1 MKLAYVDLCG
11 FRGFR
16 KPVRID
22 FADGVTV
29 LDGRNG
35 VGKSTVFDA
44 VEFALTGTIAK
55 YGEAKADGETVAD
68 YMWWTGEGA
77 GPEEKYVE
85 VAFRD
90 EKGDL
95 ATLRRS
101 HLAGVAAEEL
111 ETLLAKLCD
120 TSLMPKAPLSQLCAS
135 SIIRDELIA
144 ALSVDLKEAERYALV
159 REAIGA
165 TDAEEWVERG
175 AKVLS
180 AAKRRVESA
189 EAQAKEASTTL
200 SVASRRVDEVR
211 ASLVEEAA
219 ISSASERLRAATG
232 SNATPDMLVEPARAF
247 VVELTR
253 RVELLQS
260 LQSRWGE
267 YEDGGKNISALRD
280 ALQAATA
287 NFAETESALAQARV
301 EMPNDLSAAAM
312 SKQARELA
320 ALLASG
326 RRVGRLNGKCPVCS
340 HEQDEASFLA
350 GLAQVETLVAQ
361 INARAV
367 EQERQEEKRR
377 AAEESFRIA
386 RIAVETASK
395 ELADAESRA
404 STIRAQFNAA
414 GFADGASLDVLSA
427 DLERALERLAAL
439 REDLRVIETLKL
451 SVVLERAV
459 HEESEAKDGYV
470 RAEARLGS
478 ARLAASRAQ
487 SLHDAA
493 RRATGETLNRRLE
506 RVLPLMAELYRR
518 LRPHPLW
525 SEIDYKVR
533 GDLRRFMKLEVGDQL
548 NPQFMFS
555 SGQRRATGLAFLLSV
570 NLALAW
576 SRWRTLLLDD
586 PVQHVDDFRSIHL
599 AEVLAQVRATG
610 RQIICAVEDE
620 ALADLLCRRLP
631 VGRAGEGKRIT
642 LGPDAEGALTKV
654 REESLMPLLQG
665 TLVTEPHRLAG

>member
-1 MKLAYVDLCG
+1 MKLAYVNLCG
-11 FRGFR
+11 FRGYSN
-16 KPVRID
+16 PVRID
-22 FADGVTV
+22 FADGVTI

-68 YMWWTGEGA
+68 YIWWTGEGA
-77 GPEEKYVE
+77 GPVEKYVE
-85 VAFRD
+85 VGFWD
-90 EKGDL
+90 ENGDL

-101 HLAGVAAEEL
+101 QLAGVGADELAA
-111 ETLLAKLCD
+111 LLVRLCD
-120 TSLMPKAPLSQLCAS
+120 TALMPKAPLSQLCAA
-135 SIIRDELIA
+135 SIIRDEQIA
-144 ALSVDLKEAERYALV
+144 ALSVDLKETERYALL

-175 AKVLS
+175 AKVL
-180 AAKRRVESA
+180 AIAKRHVESA
-189 EAQAKEASTTL
+189 EAQAKEAAMNVT
-200 SVASRRVDEVR
+200 VASRRIDELR
-211 ASLVEEAA
+211 ASLVEEAVIA
-219 ISSASERLRAATG
+219 SASERLRATTG
-232 SNATPDMLVEPARAF
+232 SSATPDMLVEPARAL
-247 VVELTR
+247 VVELSS

-260 LQSRWGE
+260 LEARWSE
-267 YEDGGKNISALRD
+267 YEDGGKGISSLREALE
-280 ALQAATA
+280 AAQAKL
-287 NFAETESALAQARV
+287 AEAESALAEARA
-301 EMPNDLSAAAM
+301 ETLIDLSAAAM
-312 SKQARELA
+312 SKQVRELA
-320 ALLASG
+320 ALLVSG
-326 RRVGRLNGKCPVCS
+326 RRVGRLDGKCPVCS

-350 GLAQVETLVAQ
+350 GLAQAESLVARMD
-361 INARAV
+361 ARAV

-377 AAEESFRIA
+377 AAEESA
-386 RIAVETASK
+386 RTVSMAVEAASK
-395 ELADAESRA
+395 ALAEAESRA
-404 STIRAQFNAA
+404 SALRAQFNAA
-414 GFADGASLDVLSA
+414 GFAEGASLAELRA
-427 DLERALERLAAL
+427 ELERALARLAAV
-439 REDLRVIETLKL
+439 RDDLQVVETLKL
-451 SVVLERAV
+451 SATLERAV
-459 HEESEAKDGYV
+459 HDESEAKDAYA
-470 RAEARLGS
+470 RAERRLGS

-487 SLHDAA
+487 ALHDAA

-533 GDLRRFMKLEVGDQL
+533 GDVRRFMKLEVGDEL

-599 AEVLAQVRATG
+599 AEVLAQVRASG

-631 VGRAGEGKRIT
+631 VGRIGEGKRIT
-642 LGPDAEGALTKV
+642 IGLDAEGALAKV
-654 REESLMPLLQG
+654 REEALAPMLQG
-665 TLVTEPHRLAG
+665 TLVTDTHRLAG

>member
-1 MKLAYVDLCG
+1 MKLAYVNLCG
-11 FRGFR
+11 FRGYSN
-16 KPVRID
+16 PVRID

-68 YMWWTGEGA
+68 YIWWTGEGA
-77 GPEEKYVE
+77 GPVEKYVE
-85 VAFRD
+85 VGFSD
-90 EKGDL
+90 ENGDL

-101 HLAGVAAEEL
+101 QLAGVGADELAA
-111 ETLLAKLCD
+111 LLVRLCD
-120 TSLMPKAPLSQLCAS
+120 TALMPKAPLSQLCAA
-135 SIIRDELIA
+135 SIIRDEQIA
-144 ALSVDLKEAERYALV
+144 ALSVDLKETERYALL

-175 AKVLS
+175 AKVL
-180 AAKRRVESA
+180 AIAKRHVESA
-189 EAQAKEASTTL
+189 EAQAKEAAMNVT
-200 SVASRRVDEVR
+200 VASRRIDELR
-211 ASLVEEAA
+211 ASLVDEAVIA
-219 ISSASERLRAATG
+219 SASERLRATTG
-232 SNATPDMLVEPARAF
+232 SSATPDMLVEPARAL
-247 VVELTR
+247 VVELSS

-260 LQSRWGE
+260 LEARWSE
-267 YEDGGKNISALRD
+267 YEDGGKGIFSLREALE
-280 ALQAATA
+280 AAQAKL
-287 NFAETESALAQARV
+287 AEAESALAEAHA
-301 EMPNDLSAAAM
+301 ETLIDLSAAAM

-320 ALLASG
+320 ALLVSG
-326 RRVGRLNGKCPVCS
+326 RRVGRLDGKCPVCS

-350 GLAQVETLVAQ
+350 GLAQAESLVARMD
-361 INARAV
+361 ARAV

-377 AAEESFRIA
+377 AAEESA
-386 RIAVETASK
+386 RTVRMAVEAASK
-395 ELADAESRA
+395 ALAEAESRA
-404 STIRAQFNAA
+404 SALRAQFNAA
-414 GFADGASLDVLSA
+414 GFAEGASLAELRA
-427 DLERALERLAAL
+427 ELERALARLAAV
-439 REDLRVIETLKL
+439 RDDLQVVETLKL
-451 SVVLERAV
+451 SATLERAV
-459 HEESEAKDGYV
+459 HDESEAKDAYA
-470 RAEARLGS
+470 RAERRLGS

-487 SLHDAA
+487 ALHDAA

-533 GDLRRFMKLEVGDQL
+533 GDVRRFMKLEVGDEL

-599 AEVLAQVRATG
+599 AEVLAQVRASG
-610 RQIICAVEDE
+610 RQVICAVEDE

-631 VGRAGEGKRIT
+631 VGRIGEGKRIT
-642 LGPDAEGALTKV
+642 LGLDAEGALAKV
-654 REESLMPLLQG
+654 REEALAPMLQG
-665 TLVTEPHRLAG
+665 TLVTDTHRLAG